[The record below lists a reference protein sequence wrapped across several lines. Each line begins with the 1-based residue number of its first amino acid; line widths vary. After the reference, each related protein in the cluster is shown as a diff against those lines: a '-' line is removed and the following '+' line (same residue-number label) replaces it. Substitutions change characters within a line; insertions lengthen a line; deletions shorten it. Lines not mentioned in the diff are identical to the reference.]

1 MAKLLC
7 NLGVVHLYPNFS
19 FLLLLIVFRFKI
31 NKRCFNLWR
40 VSWWTKHAKNQT
52 LLLSTELII

>member
-31 NKRCFNLWR
+31 HKRCLICEEYHDEQNMQKI
-40 VSWWTKHAKNQT
+40 KHFCCPQS
-52 LLLSTELII
+52 LL